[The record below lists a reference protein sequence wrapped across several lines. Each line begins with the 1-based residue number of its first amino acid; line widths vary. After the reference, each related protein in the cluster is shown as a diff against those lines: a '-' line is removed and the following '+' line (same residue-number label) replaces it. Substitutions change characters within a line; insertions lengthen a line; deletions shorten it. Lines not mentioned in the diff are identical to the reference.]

1 MADLELTRMPHDRR
15 LYALE
20 DVGSL
25 RLQGF
30 ASRSATAEAG
40 FRQWRIAR
48 RGFWQRRIDA
58 TDQSGVAVGGFEPR
72 SLRRG
77 GTIRWGGREF
87 TLRAASNWRE
97 RYALADGDRELA
109 VLHGK
114 GWGRRP
120 VQISVEDASAI
131 DPGLML
137 FAAFIVRGLA
147 EDASGAAGG
156 ATAAVSGGSG

>member
-40 FRQWRIAR
+40 SRQWRIAR

-97 RYALADGDRELA
+97 R
-109 VLHGK
+109 
-114 GWGRRP
+114 
-120 VQISVEDASAI
+120 
-131 DPGLML
+131 
-137 FAAFIVRGLA
+137 
-147 EDASGAAGG
+147 
-156 ATAAVSGGSG
+156 